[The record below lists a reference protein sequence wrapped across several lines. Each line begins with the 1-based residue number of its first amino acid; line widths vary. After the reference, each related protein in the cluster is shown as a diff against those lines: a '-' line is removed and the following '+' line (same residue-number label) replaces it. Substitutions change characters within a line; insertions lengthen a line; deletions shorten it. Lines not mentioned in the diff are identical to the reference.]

1 MLHQS
6 SALLFAGLLLFPTS
20 ALAQIVPDRTL
31 GNENSRTVSDTI
43 NNLPSDRIEGGA
55 TRGVNLFHSFREFN
69 IGEGRG
75 AYFANTNGI
84 ANIFTRVTGG
94 SHSNILGTLGVQ
106 GNANLFLLNPK
117 GIVFGPN
124 ARLDLRGSFL
134 GATADSIVFNNGF
147 DLKLR
152 KESSAD
158 VQLLINAINTTKAGL
173 VYAYSEAIVRE
184 FNMDVR
190 LDILGLSSANTFE
203 NIDITYSYWYNPEL
217 NYKIYM
223 LPGILVILVTI
234 IGMFLTA
241 MNLVRE
247 KEMGTAEQI
256 NVTPIRKYQL
266 IIGKLLPFWVIAL
279 FELAFGMSIGRIF
292 FHLPLLGSPVTL
304 FSFAAVY
311 LLVVL
316 GIGLLLST
324 LADTQQQVMFLAFFF
339 MLTFILMSGIFTP
352 VESMP
357 GWAQKVNIINPFA
370 YFMRVIRMIL
380 LKGSGFRDL
389 QHEFISMFV
398 YAFSILGLAI
408 WRYRKIN

>member
-1 MLHQS
+1 MRILLAILRKEFIQIFRNRVMLP
-6 SALLFAGLLLFPTS
+6 FIF
-20 ALAQIVPDRTL
+20 IVPIVQMIVL
-31 GNENSRTVSDTI
+31 V
-43 NNLPSDRIEGGA
+43 
-55 TRGVNLFHSFREFN
+55 
-69 IGEGRG
+69 
-75 AYFANTNGI
+75 FA
-84 ANIFTRVTGG
+84 
-94 SHSNILGTLGVQ
+94 
-106 GNANLFLLNPK
+106 ANLEMKEIRLYT
-117 GIVFGPN
+117 VD
-124 ARLDLRGSFL
+124 LDLSETSRQLRHEF
-134 GATADSIVFNNGF
+134 TASPFFIDKGTGFSLAEGEEMLLKDKADLILVFNNGF

-190 LDILGLSSANTFE
+190 LDIMGLSSANTFE

-380 LKGSGFRDL
+380 LKGSGFRDI